1 MGKYGRGWLAGA
13 GLAWYG
19 QGMGRPRELSCI
31 GFRCSLFFFCFLSF
45 FSPSD
50 VSHLRCR
57 LRHGEAKGRCPPS
70 SSSAGERRVG
80 RRGKRFDDYEANY
93 YLRYDGRLL
102 ETLLDGTS
110 RTIPQIPTIVRRVWR
125 GGESANAPKMDSKRE
140 EEEKRMNG
148 RHQVSE
154 SFSKSIG
161 TNGQLK
167 NSPQAE
173 VGADPPP
180 SHFFLQDSQDSQDS
194 YAILDLRARV
204 QYQWESVSVQD
215 RFGFTGYL

>member
-1 MGKYGRGWLAGA
+1 
-13 GLAWYG
+13 
-19 QGMGRPRELSCI
+19 
-31 GFRCSLFFFCFLSF
+31 
-45 FSPSD
+45 
-50 VSHLRCR
+50 
-57 LRHGEAKGRCPPS
+57 
-70 SSSAGERRVG
+70 
-80 RRGKRFDDYEANY
+80 
-93 YLRYDGRLL
+93 
-102 ETLLDGTS
+102 
-110 RTIPQIPTIVRRVWR
+110 
-125 GGESANAPKMDSKRE
+125 MDSKRE

-161 TNGQLK
+161 TNRQLK